1 MSATVTPTAQQ
12 LESAFETFNQIG
24 EQLANSYGDLQQRVV
39 SLTEEL
45 SQARRETLQQLA
57 EKERVA
63 ARLEK
68 LLQALPGGV
77 LVLDEQG
84 VILEANPGAMQLLGE
99 NPVNRSWDEIA
110 ASVFVSG
117 GRELQLQDGRWLS
130 LSINTLDDGQGK
142 ILLLTDVSE
151 ARRLQDLL
159 SQHQRLTALGEMAA
173 GLAHQIRTPLASVLL
188 YLSQLENLS
197 LDDETH
203 LQFVGKTRER
213 LRHMEQMINNMLA
226 YVRGQSNAQECFS
239 LKNVVES
246 LEQMLEADLRAT
258 GGRLQVANQAPDVL
272 IRGNADA
279 LLGALSNLAVNAI
292 QACEAVPRLLLS
304 ISRDPQGNTFIA
316 LQDNGKGI
324 ETDMQEKIFEPFFTT
339 RSSGTGLGL
348 AVVKAVVEGHG
359 GTIDIRSSDG
369 QGTRVLI
376 CLPAANVENTLPAN
390 MMSRQDD
397 KPYAALAITGG
408 AVRTGMNEVNQ

>member
-1 MSATVTPTAQQ
+1 MSASATPTAQQ

-45 SQARRETLQQLA
+45 SQARRETLRQLA

-84 VILEANPGAMQLLGE
+84 VILEANPGAVQLLGE

-117 GRELQLQDGRWLS
+117 DRELQLQDGRWLS
-130 LSINTLDDGQGK
+130 LSINTLEDGQGK

-151 ARRLQDLL
+151 ARRLQDLVN
-159 SQHQRLTALGEMAA
+159 QHQRLTALGEMAA

-197 LDDETH
+197 LDDATH
-203 LQFVGKTRER
+203 LQFVAKTRER

-226 YVRGQSNAQECFS
+226 YVRGRSNAQECFS
-239 LKNVVES
+239 LKDVIVS
-246 LEQMLEADLRAT
+246 LEQMLEIDLRSA
-258 GGRLQVANQAPDVL
+258 GGQIHIHNQAQDVL

-279 LLGALSNLAVNAI
+279 LLGALSNLAINAI
-292 QACEAVPRLLLS
+292 QACDSEPRLLLS
-304 ISRDPQGNTFIA
+304 ISRNPQGDTFIV
-316 LQDNGKGI
+316 LQDNGKGM
-324 ETDMQEKIFEPFFTT
+324 ESEVREKVFEPFFTT

-359 GTIDIRSSDG
+359 GTIDIQSSVG
-369 QGTRVLI
+369 EGTRVMI
-376 CLPAANVENTLPAN
+376 CLPAADRENTLPAN
-390 MMSRQDD
+390 MMSGQDEV
-397 KPYAALAITGG
+397 PHAVPAIVDSTH
-408 AVRTGMNEVNQ
+408 TGMNEVNQ

>member
-1 MSATVTPTAQQ
+1 MSASATPTAQQ

-45 SQARRETLQQLA
+45 SQARRETLRQLA

-84 VILEANPGAMQLLGE
+84 VILEANPGAVQLLGE

-110 ASVFVSG
+110 ASVFISG
-117 GRELQLQDGRWLS
+117 DRELQLQDGRWLS
-130 LSINTLDDGQGK
+130 LSINTLEDGQGK

-151 ARRLQDLL
+151 ARRLQDLVN
-159 SQHQRLTALGEMAA
+159 QHQRLTALGEMAA

-197 LDDETH
+197 LDDAIR
-203 LQFVGKTRER
+203 LQFVAKTRER

-226 YVRGQSNAQECFS
+226 YVRGRSNAQECFS
-239 LKNVVES
+239 LKDVIVS
-246 LEQMLEADLRAT
+246 LEQMLEIDLRSA
-258 GGRLQVANQAPDVL
+258 GGQIYIHNQAQDVL

-279 LLGALSNLAVNAI
+279 LLGALSNLAINAI
-292 QACEAVPRLLLS
+292 QACDSEPRLLLS
-304 ISRDPQGNTFIA
+304 IARNPQGDTFIV
-316 LQDNGKGI
+316 LQDNGKGM
-324 ETDMQEKIFEPFFTT
+324 ESEVREKIFEPFFTT

-359 GTIDIRSSDG
+359 GTIDIQSSAG
-369 QGTRVLI
+369 EGTRVMI
-376 CLPAANVENTLPAN
+376 CLPAADGENTLPAN
-390 MMSRQDD
+390 MMSGQDEVRQAV
-397 KPYAALAITGG
+397 PAI
-408 AVRTGMNEVNQ
+408 VDSSIVERMR